1 LSSRLKLLDQLNAL
15 LGGPFLNAVELTMA
29 ETPVERM
36 QMLSQA
42 FNDAG
47 ISVEDLS
54 RRQIQAFVA
63 ATPGIENAT
72 EL

>member
-1 LSSRLKLLDQLNAL
+1 MGIFNLTDTFEQSAGAVGQLNAL

-42 FNDAG
+42 FDDAG
-47 ISVEDLS
+47 I
-54 RRQIQAFVA
+54 
-63 ATPGIENAT
+63 
-72 EL
+72 